1 VRGPAEKTRNKRGE
15 KKKKEMMEPHKNIE
29 RRTPGKKRD
38 QKISKRETA
47 RRMNY
52 VRLLTCKE
60 EEEEEEE

>member
-1 VRGPAEKTRNKRGE
+1 
-15 KKKKEMMEPHKNIE
+15 MEPHKNIE

-60 EEEEEEE
+60 EEEEEEEE

>member
-1 VRGPAEKTRNKRGE
+1 
-15 KKKKEMMEPHKNIE
+15 MEPHKNIE